1 MEKELENKIKQIKP
15 VDRQLERQAKAVF
28 DAVFKPI
35 DGLGRLE
42 DILCR
47 IAAIQGSCQIL
58 LEKRAVFV
66 FCSDNGIVQEHISQS
81 PSEITRVVAA
91 NMAAGKASINRMA
104 ACCHTKVVP
113 VDIGMQKPV
122 EGCLDYRV
130 TNGTKNFAKEPA
142 MERKEVIKAIL
153 TGIEL
158 VFQYKQK
165 GYNLFG
171 TGEMGIGNTTTTSAL
186 SSLLLKLSPQEVTGR
201 GAGLSDIGLAR
212 KYKVI
217 EEALVFHF
225 GADYN
230 KQEYSVISMLEK
242 VGGLDIAGLTG
253 VFLGGALYQV
263 PIIIDG
269 VISACAAV
277 LAARICPIAKQ
288 YMLASH
294 LGKEPAHEYLLEE
307 LGLTPIIYGDLA
319 LGEGTGAVL
328 LIPMLDMALS
338 VYYNQETFVKN
349 HIEAY
354 KRQKGD

>member
-1 MEKELENKIKQIKP
+1 MEKELENKINGIKP
-15 VDRQLERQAKAVF
+15 VDKSVEKQAKAVF

-42 DILCR
+42 DILCK
-47 IAAIQGSCQIL
+47 IASIQGAWQIS
-58 LEKRAVFV
+58 LEKRAVLV
-66 FCSDNGIVQEHISQS
+66 FCSDNGIVQENISQS
-81 PSEITRVVAA
+81 SSKITRVVAA

-104 ACCHTKVVP
+104 MCCRTEVVP

-122 EGCLDYRV
+122 EGCLNRRV
-130 TNGTKNFAKEPA
+130 SNGTKNFAKEPA
-142 MERKEVIKAIL
+142 MQRQEVIKAIL
-153 TGIEL
+153 TGMEL
-158 VFQYKQK
+158 VLEYKQK
-165 GYNLFG
+165 GYQLLG

-186 SSLLLKLSPQEVTGR
+186 SSLLLKRSPQEVTGR
-201 GAGLSDIGLAR
+201 GAGLSDTGLSR

-225 GADYN
+225 GTDY
-230 KQEYSVISMLEK
+230 KEKEYPAISMLEK
-242 VGGLDIAGLTG
+242 VGGLDIAGLAG
-253 VFLGGALYQV
+253 VFLGGALYQI

-277 LAARICPIAKQ
+277 LAARICPVVKQ
-288 YMLASH
+288 YMIASH
-294 LGKEPAHEYLLEE
+294 LGKEPAHQYLLEE
-307 LGLTPIIYGDLA
+307 LELVPVIHGNLA

-338 VYYNQETFVKN
+338 IYYNQETFVKN